1 MEFIH
6 RALQVVPGGANG
18 VALKSKLPNL
28 AAYADKDGLRR
39 DDRSKLRVIVAWGIN
54 LSHSLAGKFDSHR
67 HKPVI
72 K

>member
-1 MEFIH
+1 MV
-6 RALQVVPGGANG
+6 LVPGGANG
-18 VALKSKLPNL
+18 VALKSKLPNV

-39 DDRSKLRVIVAWGIN
+39 DDRSKLRVMVACGIN
-54 LSHSLAGKFDSHR
+54 LSHSFAGKFVSHR